1 MTSHQHGDV
10 PGTRPAGHSQGEPSG
25 EPFDGDLQHR
35 IQRLLQA
42 RATLAPDAA
51 TVSRQLRGAVR
62 EQQQRSRRRI
72 RTGVVAGGL
81 VLAGLGG
88 GGVAAAVA
96 PEAMNGV
103 VKTVS
108 NAVGVDWSLMPD
120 GYTKEQYQAFWG
132 AGYSAADV
140 ETLNTLWHTDST
152 RTKAR
157 AGQLILDHQKLPI
170 TPHPEPPSA
179 PEPAAPPAGATPP
192 SAYTSQQYDAFWGA
206 GYTAED
212 VTALN
217 SLWHTDSITTKA
229 RAGQLI
235 LDHHRV
241 PVAPHGKPGVSTTAS
256 ASPSASAAGT
266 P

>member
-1 MTSHQHGDV
+1 MTSHQRGDD
-10 PGTRPAGHSQGEPSG
+10 PGTRPLAGSDRKPSG
-25 EPFDGDLQHR
+25 ERLDVELENR
-35 IQRLLQA
+35 IQQVLQA
-42 RATLAPDAA
+42 RAVLTPDAA
-51 TVSRQLRGAVR
+51 AVSRQLRGALR
-62 EQQQRSRRRI
+62 DQQQRSRRRI

-120 GYTKEQYQAFWG
+120 GYTKEQYLAFWGAGYSTQDLEALNALWHTDSTATKARAGQMIIDNRPVPVAPHPQPPSPPDATPGPDATPPSAYTDAQYQAFWG
-132 AGYSAADV
+132 AGY
-140 ETLNTLWHTDST
+140 
-152 RTKAR
+152 
-157 AGQLILDHQKLPI
+157 
-170 TPHPEPPSA
+170 TP
-179 PEPAAPPAGATPP
+179 
-192 SAYTSQQYDAFWGA
+192 
-206 GYTAED
+206 ED
-212 VTALN
+212 LEALN

-235 LDHHRV
+235 LDHRRV
-241 PVAPHGKPGVSTTAS
+241 PVAPHGRATAS
-256 ASPSASAAGT
+256 ASPSASRTAA